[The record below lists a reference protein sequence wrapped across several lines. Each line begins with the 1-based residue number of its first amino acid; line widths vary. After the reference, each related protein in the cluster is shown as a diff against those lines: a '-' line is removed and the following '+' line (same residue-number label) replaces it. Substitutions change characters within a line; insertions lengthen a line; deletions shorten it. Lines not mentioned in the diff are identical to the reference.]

1 MIQRAVILREGAR
14 CPSMKRRLRRSR
26 LTGRFVAPGR

>member
-26 LTGRFVAPGR
+26 L